1 MNKVHVSRGVSSK
14 DLMRRPK
21 TAGETALSSVDR
33 VLVRDAWNKFVTQDT
48 MLAPLFFERLIMLV
62 PELEST
68 FGLAAVQAPAEFL
81 QLFDL
86 AMRSLEPASETV
98 LREAY
103 HVAPT
108 AREARCRSLYECG
121 TFFATYRM
129 TAETWGAARQAFLWA
144 FRQVPYLEEY
154 ERTDLEQGQ
163 DSAFA
168 RFFMQHVEEPMNKI
182 REEQDAA
189 LAPDVVAQM
198 RAGAEMM
205 LTRPQNAGTFFYT
218 TLFDKCP
225 DIVHLFRTADMDA
238 LSRHLIDTVVFL
250 SQAADEGTELRDEL
264 RNLAKIH
271 QVNQIPSRDYD
282 RLVGPLL
289 QTLSE
294 FGHPLNERTSRGWQV
309 LFSRVSR
316 IVAEPM
322 IQQERILSE
331 ARTFIDQVAT
341 ELGWTDAKLH
351 KRWSE
356 IAREVRMTGF
366 YTHTNEELDHGA
378 KLAWRNAPKCIGR
391 ISWKSLIVRDCR
403 HVTDADSIYGECL
416 QHLRTATNGGN
427 IEIVLTVFR
436 ALQPGERWGPRLW
449 NSQLVR
455 YAGYEM
461 NDGTIRGDRANL
473 DLTRAIMGL
482 GWTPPDPRGEYDI
495 LPLVIDL
502 PGEQPRLYPLN
513 PDEVLEVPITH
524 PTEAGIADLG
534 MKWCAV
540 PAISNFRLE
549 IGGIEYGCV
558 PFNGWFMG
566 TEIAR
571 DLWEPVRYDRA
582 SDIADA
588 LGLDTSS
595 EQTLWRDRAFL
606 ELNVAILHSFQQAR
620 VTLVDHQT
628 ASRQFMIHDLR
639 EKRAGRECPA
649 QASWIVPA
657 AGGST
662 TPVWHHEMRDFQL
675 KPSYNYAADR
685 WLAHLDTM
693 GPDRTMTDL
702 QARPKSARPL
712 IVYASETGTAE
723 SYAHQVARRLAGLAP
738 AVKSIDEVS
747 LEALASESRVL
758 AIVATCRDGDIP
770 EGGEALVAAL
780 SNVAPGTL
788 SGTNFA
794 VLGVGN
800 RIYPNFC
807 RAAFTVD
814 AALANAGAERMAT
827 LETADEIA
835 GQADT
840 VKRWIELFFKR
851 WCTEKSA
858 CPKRRPVVELI
869 PPRREPSWHP
879 HETGTIS
886 FNREMLTGTHGERD
900 NGKRSTKFIGIDLP
914 AALIPKEG
922 DSATAYAAGDHV
934 AVYPMN
940 PDDLVTRLCE
950 HLSMPHDAWF
960 RAHGGSNDALERFRG
975 GYSIWTL
982 FSRDLDLSMPQA
994 PEELLAAMRDTGG
1007 DGCAQLESW
1016 TIVLDGEEEEPKRQ
1030 QLLRR
1035 LRNDYLTVID
1045 LFDAF
1050 PGNVPGFEVLI
1061 QLLPRLKPRLY
1072 SIASSPR
1079 AYPDQ
1084 IHIMVGVLSVSQS
1097 DGRISRG
1104 IGSHYLAGKAPGAP
1118 VRIAVKRA
1126 PRHLPQSPRGPV
1138 IMIGAGTGLA
1148 PLFGALE
1155 DRVMRGARA
1164 TAETPVALYFG
1175 CRNEGEFLERERI
1188 LGWREDGYLSR
1199 VLVALSR
1206 SGFSKA
1212 YVQDALDADGTAVA
1226 RDLLDPACHVMLC
1239 GDARMAHEVET
1250 RLQMILQRDGGMDYS
1265 AAHETLEKMRL
1276 DGRFIGDIWGIQLNY
1291 DVAMPEIIHE
1301 KYHRGTRWLKQL
1313 RQSLTGQPS
1322 KTACI
1327 RKY

>member
-1 MNKVHVSRGVSSK
+1 MSHEKEIGK
-14 DLMRRPK
+14 
-21 TAGETALSSVDR
+21 TALSSVDR
-33 VLVRDAWNKFVTQDT
+33 VMVRDAWNKFVTQDT

-62 PELEST
+62 PELEGK

-86 AMRSLEPASETV
+86 AMHTLEPATETA

-103 HVAPT
+103 HVAPA
-108 AREARCRSLYECG
+108 AREARSRSLHECG
-121 TFFATYRM
+121 TFFATYGM
-129 TAETWGAARQAFLWA
+129 KTETWEAARQAFLWA

-154 ERTDLEQGQ
+154 ERADLEKGQ
-163 DSAFA
+163 ESAFA
-168 RFFMQHVEEPMNKI
+168 RFFAQHVEEPMNRI

-198 RAGAEMM
+198 RAGAEAM
-205 LTRPQNAGTFFYT
+205 LMRPQEAGTFFYT
-218 TLFDKCP
+218 TLFEKCP
-225 DIVHLFRTADMDA
+225 DIVYLFRTADMDA

-250 SQAADEGTELRDEL
+250 SRAADEGMELWDEL
-264 RNLAKIH
+264 RNLAKTH

-294 FGHPLNERTSRGWQV
+294 FGHPLDERTSQGWRV

-322 IQQERILSE
+322 IQQERVLTE

-341 ELGWTDAKLH
+341 ELGWTDAKLN
-351 KRWSE
+351 KRWNE
-356 IAREVRMTGF
+356 IAREVRVTGT

-403 HVTDADSIYGECL
+403 HVTDPDSIYGECL

-427 IEIVLTVFR
+427 IEIVLSVFR
-436 ALQPGERWGPRLW
+436 AVQPGERWGPRLW
-449 NSQLVR
+449 NSQLIR

-461 NDGTIRGDRANL
+461 PDGTIRGDRANL

-482 GWTPPDPRGEYDI
+482 GWTPPDPRGEYDL

-502 PGEQPRLYPLN
+502 PGEQPRIYPLDPN
-513 PDEVLEVPITH
+513 EVLEVPITH
-524 PTEAGIADLG
+524 PTEAGIAALG

-540 PAISNFRLE
+540 PVISNFRLE
-549 IGGIEYGCV
+549 IGGVQYGCV

-571 DLWEPVRYDRA
+571 DLWEPGRYDRA
-582 SDIADA
+582 TDIADA

-693 GPDRTMTDL
+693 VPGRTITDQ

-723 SYAHQVARRLAGLAP
+723 SYAHQTARRLAGLAP

-780 SNVAPGTL
+780 SDAEPDAL

-840 VKRWIELFFKR
+840 VKHWIELFVKR
-851 WCTEKSA
+851 WNNEEPA
-858 CPKRRPVVELI
+858 CPKRRPLVELI
-869 PPRREPSWHP
+869 PPRRESPWP
-879 HETGTIS
+879 PKETGTIS
-886 FNREMLTGTHGERD
+886 FNREMLTGTHKERD
-900 NGKRSTKFIGIDLP
+900 NGKRSTKFIGVDLP
-914 AALIPKEG
+914 EALIPKEDDG
-922 DSATAYAAGDHV
+922 DAAYAAGDHL
-934 AVYPMN
+934 AVYPAN
-940 PDDLVTRLCE
+940 PDDLVARLCE
-950 HLSMPHDAWF
+950 HLGMPQDAWF
-960 RAHGGSNDALERFRG
+960 RAHCGSDDALERFRG
-975 GYSIWTL
+975 GYSIRTL
-982 FSRDLDLSMPQA
+982 LSRELDLSMPRA
-994 PEELLAAMRDTGG
+994 PEELLSAMRDT
-1007 DGCAQLESW
+1007 DGEGRAQLESW
-1016 TIVLDGEEEEPKRQ
+1016 TTVLDGDEDDPKRQ

-1035 LRNDYLTVID
+1035 LRNDYLTIID

-1050 PGNVPGFEVLI
+1050 PGNVPGFEVLVP
-1061 QLLPRLKPRLY
+1061 LLPRLKPRLY

-1079 AYPDQ
+1079 AYPDR

-1097 DGRISRG
+1097 DGRVNRG
-1104 IGSHYLAGKAPGAP
+1104 IGSHYLAGKVPGTP

-1126 PRHLPQSPRGPV
+1126 PRHLPQSPGGPV

-1155 DRVMRGARA
+1155 DRVTRDERA
-1164 TAETPVALYFG
+1164 TAETPVSLYFG
-1175 CRNEGEFLERERI
+1175 CRNEGEFLQRERI

-1206 SGFSKA
+1206 TGFSKA
-1212 YVQDALDADGTAVA
+1212 YVQDALDADGATVA
-1226 RDLLDPACHVMLC
+1226 RDLLHPACHVMLC

-1250 RLQMILQRDGGMDYS
+1250 RLQMILQRDGGLGYS
-1265 AAHETLEKMRL
+1265 AARETLEKMRS
-1276 DGRFIGDIWGIQLNY
+1276 DGRFIGDIWGVQLNY
-1291 DVAMPEIIHE
+1291 DVAMPEIVNE
-1301 KYHRGTRWLKQL
+1301 RYHRGARWLKQL
-1313 RQSLTGQPS
+1313 RRSLTGQPS
-1322 KTACI
+1322 QNECI
-1327 RKY
+1327 RKF